1 MTGLGRARAGLQL
14 SGPSRVG
21 STKYPAHTTLLRLS
35 HLQNGLKAK
44 VSTLPIAGCAVFP
57 PRTRLRSRCWKMRE
71 EITFQAAQA
80 TSFSFSFFC
89 SRLAQSQQMVW
100 EMLIQGTSRGICFAV
115 TKGQPSQ
122 RPPNLVIGNKKK
134 KGGPTSNSLDT
145 HKKKSEPCLT
155 ASCGTVFFLSNA
167 TPRLAFL
174 HKPRYVNNGK
184 QAYFTGWT

>member
-44 VSTLPIAGCAVFP
+44 GASVVLHSWLPSLSTLPIAGCAVFP

-134 KGGPTSNSLDT
+134 KVVPQA
-145 HKKKSEPCLT
+145 T
-155 ASCGTVFFLSNA
+155 A
-167 TPRLAFL
+167 
-174 HKPRYVNNGK
+174 
-184 QAYFTGWT
+184 

>member
-1 MTGLGRARAGLQL
+1 MTGLGRARPGLQ
-14 SGPSRVG
+14 PSRPSRAG

-134 KGGPTSNSLDT
+134 KGGPTCNSLDT
-145 HKKKSEPCLT
+145 KKGK
-155 ASCGTVFFLSNA
+155 ASLALQRRVAQFYFFK
-167 TPRLAFL
+167 TPHRVWRSCISLAM
-174 HKPRYVNNGK
+174 
-184 QAYFTGWT
+184 